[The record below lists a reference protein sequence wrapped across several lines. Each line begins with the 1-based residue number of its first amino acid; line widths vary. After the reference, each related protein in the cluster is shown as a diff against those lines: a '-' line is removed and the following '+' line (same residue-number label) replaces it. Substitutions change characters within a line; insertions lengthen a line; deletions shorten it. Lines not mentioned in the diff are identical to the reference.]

1 MNPLQLEQIMMM
13 MSSFTSGS
21 IFRRTGCLPREY
33 PYTPRP
39 IHPKKASSTEKNKST
54 PLRSIL
60 IATFSERYRCDFD
73 GR

>member
-39 IHPKKASSTEKNKST
+39 IHPKKASSTEKKHIDAPALHTHRNVLGT
-54 PLRSIL
+54 L
-60 IATFSERYRCDFD
+60 
-73 GR
+73 